1 LDDSEEIANVF
12 VYFSFSFDSLRS
24 AQACCMGNTMFKV
37 GEGTG
42 VGMMKQ
48 ILGAFGMARLR

>member
-1 LDDSEEIANVF
+1 
-12 VYFSFSFDSLRS
+12 
-24 AQACCMGNTMFKV
+24 MGNTMFKV
-37 GEGTG
+37 GEGTS